1 MLTGVPQGSVL
12 GSLLFLLYIN
22 DLHNSVKYSKT
33 YHSADDTSLI
43 SSSTSL
49 EISSKQ
55 INKELFNLSNWLKVN
70 KLSLNK
76 KKTELLIF
84 RSTKLKINSFKFKL
98 DGKRLVPT
106 KSVKYLGV
114 LLDEHLHWN
123 EQISQVKMKLNRA
136 IGILSKLRYNANLS
150 VLKIIYYS
158 LLFSSHLLYG
168 SQLWGQK
175 TLKTQTTFQTLQ
187 NRAIKKITFKKCRDS
202 AICIYKDLEILKF
215 RDHISKN
222 CLLVFP
228 NEPNLQLLSYFNFFH
243 CGHTHNYSTR
253 SANKNILDIPYSQT
267 YTYGTKSVMH
277 SCIKDWNNF
286 KRSFPKLFQGQL
298 TYPRIKSV
306 LTNHLLNQY

>member
-1 MLTGVPQGSVL
+1 MLWS
-12 GSLLFLLYIN
+12 FY
-22 DLHNSVKYSKT
+22 
-33 YHSADDTSLI
+33 
-43 SSSTSL
+43 
-49 EISSKQ
+49 
-55 INKELFNLSNWLKVN
+55 
-70 KLSLNK
+70 
-76 KKTELLIF
+76 LLIVV
-84 RSTKLKINSFKFKL
+84 IIIQICFKFKL

-175 TLKTQTTFQTLQ
+175 TLKTQTTFQALQ
-187 NRAIKKITFKKCRDS
+187 IRSPKKITFKKRRDF
-202 AICIYKDLEILKF
+202 ATCIYKDLKILKF
-215 RDHISKN
+215 RDHITQQN
-222 CLLVFP
+222 CLFVFSLEQNP
-228 NEPNLQLLSYFNFFH
+228 QLLSSFKIFH